1 MLLQFIKNNPWKSMT
16 GIVSLVTALSGAG
29 YGIYS
34 TSSNYF
40 AHFATKAYV
49 KEQIVDLNMEVLNVA
64 IMRYEDEL
72 MSIDFL
78 IETNTAKP
86 MDKVTKK
93 NITRRLQD
101 LKSKRVR
108 LEENSTNEHDN

>member
-1 MLLQFIKNNPWKSMT
+1 MLQFIKNNPWKSMT
-16 GIVSLVTALSGAG
+16 GVVTLLTALSSAG

-34 TSSNYF
+34 KSTEYF
-40 AHFATKAYV
+40 THFATKTYV
-49 KEQIVDLNMEVLNVA
+49 KEQIVDLNLEVLNVA

-72 MSIDFL
+72 TSIDFL
-78 IETNTAKP
+78 IETGTAKP

-108 LEENSTNEHDN
+108 LEEISNNEHSN